1 MFGFFSHPDIE
12 NPNLA
17 LFDQISALK
26 WIQEYVTYFG
36 GDPSNVTLI
45 GESAGAGGIGHLIA
59 SPLSKDLFHKAVHQS
74 GGSSLAYPTSS
85 SDVRKLAN
93 SFANSFEDPSLKNL
107 KNISAEEIL
116 YFQSLVRK
124 TPVAPNVLEYAVK
137 LAVQTRPDNDLA
149 SENVKKYVSWGAGPR
164 ASQFLVLGA
173 KCHALLNG
181 KYSPDIED
189 VKMVAKPILRHR
201 VVKNYIA
208 EADGLSIDDI
218 IDSIL

>member
-1 MFGFFSHPDIE
+1 M
-12 NPNLA
+12 
-17 LFDQISALK
+17 
-26 WIQEYVTYFG
+26 
-36 GDPSNVTLI
+36 
-45 GESAGAGGIGHLIA
+45 
-59 SPLSKDLFHKAVHQS
+59 
-74 GGSSLAYPTSS
+74 
-85 SDVRKLAN
+85 
-93 SFANSFEDPSLKNL
+93 
-107 KNISAEEIL
+107 
-116 YFQSLVRK
+116 
-124 TPVAPNVLEYAVK
+124 
-137 LAVQTRPDNDLA
+137 AVQTRPDDALA
-149 SENVKKYVSWGAGPR
+149 SEKVKKYVSWGAGPR